1 MNTKRG
7 EHGFRLVARDG
18 RILYALGRLGAVTIR
33 DLTPLFWGSE
43 HTARHSLGRLRAQGF
58 VRMLGREDPSNPGW
72 FSLTHRGAELACTAT
87 GCDSDDLRIV
97 ASIQRRNRAALRSQ
111 NRLWVSLVLA
121 CRRTMGIQGDLIPE
135 AELRRQK
142 VSDVPVVPDALVVLV
157 SNVDTEAEREIGVMA
172 EFDSGLERMPVWVR
186 KARAYASLR
195 HRLDLYGARRW
206 VILAAVANE
215 RRARRVAEAVVSG
228 GAGAYTFV
236 ALETQIH
243 GGGLFDRVLWRSD
256 LLTSAPAS
264 PPSSSL
270 IDLITPANETG
281 QRNQPAAGRPS
292 AAEFAGKT

>member
-1 MNTKRG
+1 M
-7 EHGFRLVARDG
+7 FR
-18 RILYALGRLGAVTIR
+18 
-33 DLTPLFWGSE
+33 W
-43 HTARHSLGRLRAQGF
+43 
-58 VRMLGREDPSNPGW
+58 
-72 FSLTHRGAELACTAT
+72 
-87 GCDSDDLRIV
+87 
-97 ASIQRRNRAALRSQ
+97 
-111 NRLWVSLVLA
+111 
-121 CRRTMGIQGDLIPE
+121 
-135 AELRRQK
+135 
-142 VSDVPVVPDALVVLV
+142 VPDALVVLV

-206 VILAAVANE
+206 VVLAAVANE

-270 IDLITPANETG
+270 IDLITPANETA
-281 QRNQPAAGRPS
+281 NETSQPLAALARPNLQAKRELAFDRENATDAHVCITLS
-292 AAEFAGKT
+292 VPR